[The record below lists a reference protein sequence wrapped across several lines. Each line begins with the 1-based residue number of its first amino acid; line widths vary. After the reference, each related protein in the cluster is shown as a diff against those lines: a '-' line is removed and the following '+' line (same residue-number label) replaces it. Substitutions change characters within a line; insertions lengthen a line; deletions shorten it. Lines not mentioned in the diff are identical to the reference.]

1 MNLIDKYVTEVGKH
15 LPKSQRADIQA
26 EIRSTLLDMLE
37 ERSPGSGAT
46 DQAQVIELL
55 KEYGEP
61 RQIAE
66 SYIGPRFLIGPR
78 IYPLFELVTKIVLSV
93 VIGIAVVGLGIRL
106 AGSSLIGIEFLAQV
120 GDSALGL
127 LGSLVTVFGNIVIVF
142 AILERV
148 LPASEF
154 EESGEWDPQKLAAE
168 PDPDQVSLFEQI
180 VGIIFLGL
188 FLLLFNVY
196 SDVFRF
202 EFLSGNDRV
211 FIPFRLSE
219 AFFGYLPWINVLFLL
234 EIAMALHLIRN
245 GVWTVTSRVAN
256 IVINLAGI
264 ALAVAMLRGP
274 ALLDLRPENLT
285 GTSLAD
291 GAEALATMGTLIPAI
306 VLIIVIIISGIEVAQ
321 MAFRLFN
328 IRYQTRSA

>member
-26 EIRSTLLDMLE
+26 EIRSTLQDMLE
-37 ERSPGSGAT
+37 ERHPGSGPA
-46 DQAQVIELL
+46 DEAQAIELL

-61 RQIAE
+61 RKVAE

-106 AGSSLIGIEFLAQV
+106 AGSSLVGIEFLTQLS
-120 GDSALGL
+120 DSALGL
-127 LGSLVTVFGNIVIVF
+127 LGSLVAVFGNIVIVF

-154 EESGEWDPQKLAAE
+154 EESGEWDPGKLASE

-180 VGIIFLGL
+180 VGIL
-188 FLLLFNVY
+188 FLVLFLFLFNVY

-202 EFLSGNDRV
+202 EFLSGSERV
-211 FIPFRLSE
+211 FIPFRLSD
-219 AFFGYLPWINVLFLL
+219 AFFTYLPWINVLFLL
-234 EIAMALHLIRN
+234 EIAMALYLIRK
-245 GVWTVTSRVAN
+245 GVWSVTSRVAN

-264 ALAVAMLRGP
+264 GLAVAMLRGP
-274 ALLDLRPENLT
+274 ALLDLRPENLA
-285 GTSLAD
+285 GTSLAE
-291 GAEALATMGTLIPAI
+291 GAEALTQVGEWIPAI

-321 MAFRLFN
+321 MAFRLFS
-328 IRYQTRSA
+328 IRYQTR